1 MRYYLIF
8 LFIFVPA
15 IELTLLLWLGGAIGV
30 LSTFA
35 IIIATGIIGA
45 NLTKEQGLSILRKIR
60 CSLTQ
65 GHIPATDVIDG
76 LIVIVAGA
84 VLLTPGFVT
93 DIFGFILL
101 LPTGRKF
108 FKGWLLRRFARF
120 IKSGYP
126 KASGQG

>member
-1 MRYYLIF
+1 MIYYLIF

-15 IELTLLLWLGGAIGV
+15 IELMLLLWLGGAIGV

-45 NLTKEQGLSILRKIR
+45 NLTKEQGLSILRNIR
-60 CSLTQ
+60 YSLDQ
-65 GHIPATDVIDG
+65 GHIPAADVIDG
-76 LIVIVAGA
+76 LIVIVAGV

-101 LPTGRKF
+101 LPIGRKF
-108 FKGWLLRRFARF
+108 LKGWLLRRFARF
-120 IKSGYP
+120 IKSRYT
-126 KASGQG
+126 KTSGQG